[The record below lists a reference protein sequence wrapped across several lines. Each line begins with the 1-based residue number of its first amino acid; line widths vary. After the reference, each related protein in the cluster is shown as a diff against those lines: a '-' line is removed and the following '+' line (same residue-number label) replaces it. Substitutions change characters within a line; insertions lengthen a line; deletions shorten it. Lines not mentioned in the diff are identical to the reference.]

1 MTEAIQSSD
10 NQNGTE
16 PLRSQNLFWQVA
28 SSMVESKGALLGLIV
43 CVTIVLLA
51 IFAPWV
57 APQDP
62 YNLAKLNIMDSR
74 LSPGS
79 KSIDGGIY
87 WLGTDGQGRDMISAM
102 IYGLR
107 TSLSVGL
114 LSGVFAIVVGTVL
127 GLLAAY
133 RGGWVDALIMR
144 LVDLMLGFPPILV
157 ALILL
162 AILGQGVEKVVLA
175 LVIVQ
180 WAFYARTIRGTAL
193 SEKGKE
199 YVEAARCLALG
210 HRRILFKHLLPN
222 CLPPIIVIAAV
233 RVASA
238 ISAEATLSFLG
249 LGVPI
254 TEPSLGLL
262 IANGYKYL
270 LSGSY
275 WISFFPGLLLML
287 TIFSINIV
295 GDRLREALN
304 PRLQEIK
311 VSD

>member
-1 MTEAIQSSD
+1 MTEDLQTSPVPSEKKPV
-10 NQNGTE
+10 QKE
-16 PLRSQNLFWQVA
+16 NLFWQVFSGVA
-28 SSMVESKGALLGLIV
+28 ESKGALIGLII
-43 CVTIVLLA
+43 CVAIILLA
-51 IFAPWV
+51 VFAPWV

-62 YNLAKLNIMDSR
+62 YNLATLNILDNR
-74 LSPGS
+74 LPPGS
-79 KSIDGGIY
+79 KSFSGGTY
-87 WLGTDGQGRDMISAM
+87 WLGTDGQGRDMVSAM

-107 TSLSVGL
+107 TSLGVGL
-114 LSGVFAIVVGTVL
+114 LSGVFAIVVGTTL

-144 LVDLMLGFPPILV
+144 WVDLMLGFPAILV

-162 AILGQGVEKVVLA
+162 AILGQGVDKVILA

-180 WAFYARTIRGTAL
+180 WAFYARTVRGTAL
-193 SEKGKE
+193 AERNKE

-222 CLPPIIVIAAV
+222 CMPPIIVIAAV

-275 WISFFPGLLLML
+275 WISFFPGLLLMI

-295 GDRLREALN
+295 GDQLREVLN

-311 VSD
+311 VAD

>member
-1 MTEAIQSSD
+1 MTEDLQTSPVPSEKKPV
-10 NQNGTE
+10 QKE
-16 PLRSQNLFWQVA
+16 NLVWQVFSGVA
-28 SSMVESKGALLGLIV
+28 ESKGALIGLII
-43 CVTIVLLA
+43 CVAIILLA
-51 IFAPWV
+51 VFAPWV

-62 YNLAKLNIMDSR
+62 YNLATLNILDSR
-74 LSPGS
+74 LPPGS
-79 KSIDGGIY
+79 KSFSGGTY
-87 WLGTDGQGRDMISAM
+87 WLGTDGQGRDMVSAM

-107 TSLSVGL
+107 TSLGVGL
-114 LSGVFAIVVGTVL
+114 LSGVFAIVVGTTL

-144 LVDLMLGFPPILV
+144 WVDLMLGFPAILV

-162 AILGQGVEKVVLA
+162 AILGQGVEKVILA

-180 WAFYARTIRGTAL
+180 WAFYARTVRGTAL
-193 SEKGKE
+193 AERNKE
-199 YVEAARCLALG
+199 YVDAARCLALG
-210 HRRILFKHLLPN
+210 HRRILFRHLLPN
-222 CLPPIIVIAAV
+222 CMPPIIVIAAV

-254 TEPSLGLL
+254 TKPSLGLL

-275 WISFFPGLLLML
+275 WISFFPGLLLMI

-295 GDRLREALN
+295 GDHLREVLN
-304 PRLQEIK
+304 PRLQETK
-311 VSD
+311 VTD

>member
-1 MTEAIQSSD
+1 
-10 NQNGTE
+10 
-16 PLRSQNLFWQVA
+16 V
-28 SSMVESKGALLGLIV
+28 VESKAALIGLLI
-43 CVTIVLLA
+43 CMAILLLA
-51 IFAPWV
+51 VFAPWV

-62 YNLAKLNIMDSR
+62 YNLATLNILDSR
-74 LSPGS
+74 LPPGS
-79 KSIDGGIY
+79 KGFSGGTY

-107 TSLSVGL
+107 TSLGVGL
-114 LSGVFAIVVGTVL
+114 LSGAFAIVVGTTL

-144 LVDLMLGFPPILV
+144 WVDLMLGFPAILV

-162 AILGQGVEKVVLA
+162 AILGQGVDKVVLA

-180 WAFYARTIRGTAL
+180 WAFYARTVRGTAL
-193 SEKGKE
+193 AERNKE

-210 HRRILFKHLLPN
+210 HRRILFRHLLPN
-222 CLPPIIVIAAV
+222 CMPPIIVIAAV

-254 TEPSLGLL
+254 TKPSLGLL

-275 WISFFPGLLLML
+275 WISFFPGLLLMV
-287 TIFSINIV
+287 TIFSINMV
-295 GDRLREALN
+295 GDRLREVLN